1 MNNVQKN
8 IALGSGKPITPAAY
22 KFGKI
27 ELENHEGEVYEIQNI
42 VAKFSITESI
52 YSNTLMCKVNIKDTN
67 NLIEDFP
74 IIGQEKLR
82 FSFSKPDSNGD
93 KVKIILE
100 FCITEYPGYGKTTE
114 KYVQAFSLTGIS
126 NHAYNS
132 EFKKISRA
140 VEGTTSEIIEDIM
153 VGDLK
158 EENFIIDSQS
168 DARFQGILNY
178 NTPLGCIEW
187 LRKKSFVDDVRS
199 PFYFYQTLDGIIH
212 LKSFSDICSENVHHE
227 YYDAR
232 EYDYDVHTDDDF
244 NQRRFRILEITSDLK
259 FSKFFQGMAG
269 AYSSENYYL
278 DIGNKQF
285 TMEEFDG
292 STISPILNNSK
303 SYSSQKTVIDG
314 TIDKEFQAHCEFTS
328 INAFSFEGIDKNYNE
343 IKKNSE
349 GKLKANL
356 EILDSTTHDIKLF
369 GDLELN
375 AGTIIKLNITRAIDP
390 RERDK
395 TENSQDGEHDKHMS
409 GKYVITSAIHTFENG
424 EYYTNLRVKRDGFNI
439 EV

>member
-8 IALGSGKPITPAAY
+8 IGLGSGKPITPASY

-82 FSFSKPDSNGD
+82 FGFEKPDVNGD

-100 FCITEYPGYGKTTE
+100 FSITEYPGYGKTTE

-140 VEGTTSEIIEDIM
+140 VEGTTSEIIETIM

-158 EENFIIDSQS
+158 EENFVVDSKS

-178 NTPLGCIEW
+178 NTPLRCVEW
-187 LRKKSFVDDVRS
+187 LRKKSFDEGRS
-199 PFYFYQTLDGIIH
+199 PFYFYQTLDGLIH
-212 LKSFSDICSENVHHE
+212 LKSFSDICSEDIHNE

-232 EYDYDVHTDDDF
+232 EFDYEVHTDDDF
-244 NQRRFRILEITSDLK
+244 NQRKFRILEITSDLK
-259 FSKFFQGMAG
+259 FSKFFQGMQG
-269 AYSSENYYL
+269 AYASENYYL

-292 STISPILNNSK
+292 STINPILNKNK
-303 SYSSQKTVIDG
+303 SYSAQKMVIDG

-343 IKKNSE
+343 IKKDSE

-356 EILDSTTHDIKLF
+356 ETLDSTTHDIKLF

-375 AGTIIKLNITRAIDP
+375 AGTIIKLNITRAMDP

-395 TENSQDGEHDKHMS
+395 SENSEGGEHDKHMS

-424 EYYTNLRVKRDGFNI
+424 EYYTNIRVKRDGFNI
-439 EV
+439 AV

>member
-8 IALGSGKPITPAAY
+8 LSLGGNKPITPSAY
-22 KFGKI
+22 SFQKI

-42 VAKFSITESI
+42 IAKFSITESI

-74 IIGQEKLR
+74 IIGQEKIR
-82 FSFSKPDSNGD
+82 FGFFKPDVDGER
-93 KVKIILE
+93 VKIILE
-100 FCITEYPGYGKTTE
+100 FSVTEYPTYGKTTE
-114 KYVQAFSLTGIS
+114 KYIQAFTLNGIS

-140 VEGTTSEIIEDIM
+140 VEGTTSEIIEEIM
-153 VGDLK
+153 VGDLQ
-158 EENFIIDSQS
+158 EENFVVDSPS

-187 LRKKSFVDDVRS
+187 LRKKSYDEKRS
-199 PFYFYQTLDGIIH
+199 PFYFYQTLDGVIH
-212 LKSFSDICSENVHHE
+212 LKSFSDISSENVHHE
-227 YYDAR
+227 YYDTR
-232 EYDYDVHTDDDF
+232 EFDYELHTEDDF

-259 FSKFFQGMAG
+259 LSKFFQGMAG
-269 AYSSENYYL
+269 AYASENYYL

-292 STISPILNNSK
+292 STTSPILSKNK
-303 SYSSQKTVIDG
+303 SYSTQKVVIDD
-314 TIDKEFQAHCEFTS
+314 TIDKQFQAHCEFTS
-328 INAFSFEGIDKNYNE
+328 INSFSFEGIDKNYNE
-343 IKKNSE
+343 IKKDSE
-349 GKLKANL
+349 GKTKANL
-356 EILDSTTHDIKLF
+356 ELLDSTTHDIKLF

-395 TENSQDGEHDKHMS
+395 TENSQGGEHDKHMS

>member
-8 IALGSGKPITPAAY
+8 IGLGSGKPITPASY

-67 NLIEDFP
+67 NLVEDFP

-82 FSFSKPDSNGD
+82 FSFEKPGIFLP
-93 KVKIILE
+93 KRVELE
-100 FCITEYPGYGKTTE
+100 FSITEYPGFGKGTQ
-114 KYVQAFSLTGIS
+114 KYMQAFSLTGIS

-140 VEGTTSEIIEDIM
+140 VEGTTSEIIESIM

-158 EENFIIDSQS
+158 EENFVVDSAS
-168 DARFQGILNY
+168 DSRFQGVLNY
-178 NTPLGCIEW
+178 NTPLGCVEW
-187 LRKKSFVDDVRS
+187 LRKKSFVDDARS
-199 PFYFYQTLDGIIH
+199 PFYFYQTLDGLIH
-212 LKSFSDICSENVHHE
+212 LKSFSDICAEDIYHE

-232 EYDYDVHTDDDF
+232 EFDYEAHTDDDF
-244 NQRRFRILEITSDLK
+244 NQRKFRILEISSDLK
-259 FSKFFQGMAG
+259 LSKFFQGIQG
-269 AYSSENYYL
+269 AYASENYYL

-292 STISPILNNSK
+292 STIKPALNNYD
-303 SYSSQKTVIDG
+303 SYSKDKIVIDG

-343 IKKNSE
+343 IKKASE
-349 GKLKANL
+349 GKLKAHL
-356 EILDSTTHDIKLF
+356 EKLDSTTHDIKLF
-369 GDLELN
+369 GDLGLN

-395 TENSQDGEHDKHMS
+395 TENSQGGEHDKHMS
-409 GKYVITSAIHTFENG
+409 GKYVITSAIHTFEDG
-424 EYYTNLRVKRDGFNI
+424 EYHTNIRVKRDGFEI
-439 EV
+439 VV